1 MVKTA
6 PDYPLGTIGAVPMTA
21 YENEELHEKKHF
33 VLGISFLM
41 YMKKKNDAVRRTYVG
56 PNPVL
61 GEDWRRV

>member
-41 YMKKKNDAVRRTYVG
+41 YMEKK
-56 PNPVL
+56 
-61 GEDWRRV
+61 WRGA